1 MNFYAV
7 MAIYRFEMARMWR
20 TSQLSTGNYVYEP
33 FNEGSL
39 ILQMLFQ

>member
-20 TSQLSTGNYVYEP
+20 T
-33 FNEGSL
+33 
-39 ILQMLFQ
+39 LFQSIASP